1 MAKSLNKE
9 KINSFLTLSRSQQIM
24 LGVFLILLSILV
36 FSSLLS
42 YFSTW
47 RADQSEIESFFDKNA
62 ETLNVA
68 KKFGAL
74 VSHFLIYKMFG
85 VASFI
90 ISILL
95 FITGLSY
102 FVGANSKNLLNKW
115 TWGLLIT
122 IWFSLFFGYFFTNQ
136 ILAGA
141 IGFEMTDFISIY
153 TGDIGV
159 LSILIFGFI
168 NQSILD
174 PLRSSFK
181 N

>member
-1 MAKSLNKE
+1 
-9 KINSFLTLSRSQQIM
+9 M
-24 LGVFLILLSILV
+24 LGVFLILLSIIV
-36 FSSLLS
+36 FASLLS
-42 YFSTW
+42 YFNTW
-47 RADQSEIESFFDKNA
+47 RADQSEIESFFDKSA

-68 KKFGAL
+68 KKFGASI
-74 VSHFLIYKMFG
+74 SHFLIYKMFG
-85 VASFI
+85 VASFM

-115 TWGLLIT
+115 IWGLLIT
-122 IWFSLFFGYFFTNQ
+122 IWFSLFFGSFFTNQ

-159 LSILIFGFI
+159 WFLLIFGFI
-168 NQSILD
+168 
-174 PLRSSFK
+174 SFIVVRLK
-181 N
+181 ITPEIII